1 MGAFEEIVTC
11 IGTKQSYVV
20 EAGAGAGKTYALIQ
34 TLRHIIHDQG
44 EVLQSKKQKII
55 CITYTNVA
63 KNEIIKRI
71 EYNDLVSVFTIHE
84 FLWKTIKPYQKQ
96 LKIEL
101 CKLNQ
106 QRLAKDVVK
115 GKESKYL
122 ANLSERA
129 QGIESVF
136 YNDSSFR
143 DFEKGELHHDDVID
157 LSKMVFE
164 NYKLIS
170 SITSQKH
177 PYILIDEYQD
187 SSEDTTT
194 LLVDYLLDRNMGQI
208 VLGFYGDSHQKIY
221 DNGIGDLE
229 KYYNTS
235 PPVLKLIK
243 KEENYRS
250 SLEVVGLLNKFRTN
264 IKQVPKKEIDGSI
277 TFLYWK
283 AHPIKG
289 EKMKVKDF
297 EDSLKSYKN
306 KFYDD
311 LVLKLQ
317 TEGWNFEIDSNDK
330 ILVLANSRIAERAG
344 FSNLYKIF
352 TIRYG
357 QSTKEQLLDRNH
369 ILIKLFCGYIDK
381 KTSQER
387 KIGLEHLLYFWNL
400 DNQNEVIRFIRKNG
414 TILNSFKHENKK
426 EITDILNELSQNRK
440 NKTVKDV
447 LETLID
453 NEIVFSKNYN
463 DFVARVDH
471 NLDELEP
478 DMKER
483 IIKDKILYDSFL
495 SLRYQ
500 EVLNFWKHTQNQTVF
515 STKHGTKGD
524 EYRNVL
530 TVIDDTE
537 WKQEY
542 NFDNFFNNTE
552 DKPERKLR
560 TRNLFYVECS
570 RAKENLVVLMLSKL
584 SMESLDVIK
593 GWFGANN
600 VLDIE
605 EFTE

>member
-1 MGAFEEIVTC
+1 MGAFEEIVAC
-11 IGTKQSYVV
+11 ICTKQSYVV

-34 TLRHIIHDQG
+34 TLRYIIQDQG
-44 EVLQSKKQKII
+44 EVLQGKKQKII

-101 CKLNQ
+101 CKLNE
-106 QRLAKDVVK
+106 QRLAIDVEK

-164 NYKLIS
+164 NYRLIR
-170 SITSQKH
+170 SIVSQKY

-187 SSEDTTT
+187 SSEETIS
-194 LLVDYLLDRNMGQI
+194 LLVDYLLDSNQGQI

-229 KYYNTS
+229 KYYNTTS
-235 PPVLKLIK
+235 PVLKLIK

-264 IKQVPKKEIDGSI
+264 IQQVPKKEINGSI

-289 EKMKVKDF
+289 EKEKVRDF

-311 LVLKLQ
+311 LVLKLK
-317 TEGWNFEIDSNDK
+317 TDGWNFESDSNDK

-426 EITDILNELSQNRK
+426 EITEILNELSQNRK
-440 NKTVKDV
+440 NKSVKEV

-463 DFVARVDH
+463 DFVARVNQ

-478 DMKER
+478 DKKER
-483 IIKDKILYDSFL
+483 IIKDKTLYDSFL
-495 SLRYQ
+495 SLQYQ

-584 SMESLDVIK
+584 SKESLDVIK
-593 GWFGANN
+593 GWFDEKN

-605 EFTE
+605 EYTK